1 MRKRPLAEGVA
12 EESDDELSWDEV
24 ARRTKRRNSQRRWS
38 HEAEVLLDRD
48 VPGKQKLPRTSEAGG
63 KAEK

>member
-1 MRKRPLAEGVA
+1 M
-12 EESDDELSWDEV
+12 
-24 ARRTKRRNSQRRWS
+24 S
-38 HEAEVLLDRD
+38 HEAAEVLLDRD